1 MKTYTVRAAH
11 LTIALIL
18 GVLIVVLPGAPL
30 TAQGVIADHN
40 AALRFGAVP
49 VHVVQQIRSHFTIFY
64 GHTSHGSQILT
75 GMDMLQTQDTL
86 YNFNNPDGSLSVTE
100 VGDDLGSR
108 GDTTWVPITR
118 QYLNQPGN
126 DINLVLW
133 SWCGGVSDN
142 DAAGITTYLT
152 AMSNLE
158 LQYPGVTFVYM
169 TGHLDGGGIDGNL
182 YIRNNE
188 IRDYCR
194 QHGKVLFDFADI
206 ESYAP
211 DGTYYPDES
220 DACAWCS
227 DWCAVNPCPDC
238 GGCAHSHCF
247 NCYQKGKSF
256 WWLMAKLVGWSEGPC
271 CVGLRGN
278 VDGDAAEA
286 VDISDLTL
294 MVDYLFHLHTPGPC
308 FDESDVNGSGAIDI
322 SDLQLLIDYLF
333 YQATLVP
340 CE

>member
-1 MKTYTVRAAH
+1 MRTWSAIVAR
-11 LTIALIL
+11 LI
-18 GVLIVVLPGAPL
+18 VLIAAVTFTGLLSATPSMS
-30 TAQGVIADHN
+30 QGVVADHN
-40 AALRFGAVP
+40 APPRFSAIP
-49 VHVVQQIRSHFTIFY
+49 TSVVQQVRSHFTIFY

-75 GMDMLQTQDTL
+75 GMDMLQAQDTA
-86 YNFNNPDGSLSVTE
+86 YSFNNPDGSLSVAE
-100 VGDDLGSR
+100 VGDDLGTQ
-108 GDTTWVPITR
+108 GDTSWVPITR

-126 DINLVLW
+126 EINLVLW

-142 DAAGITTYLT
+142 DEEGIATYL
-152 AMSNLE
+152 AAVSNLE

-169 TGHLDGGGIDGNL
+169 TGHLDGGGLDGNL
-182 YIRNNE
+182 YIRNNQ
-188 IRDYCR
+188 IREYCR
-194 QHGKVLFDFADI
+194 HNGKVLFDFADI

-227 DWCAVNPCPDC
+227 DWCATYDCPDC

-256 WWLMAKLVGWSEGPC
+256 WWLMAKLIGWSEGPC

-278 VDGDAAEA
+278 VDGDVADA
-286 VDISDLTL
+286 VDISDLTAL
-294 MVDYLFHLHTPGPC
+294 VDYLFFGRSAGYCPE
-308 FDESDVNGSGAIDI
+308 ESDTDGSGEIDI

-333 YQATLVP
+333 NQATLAP
-340 CE
+340 CN